1 MKRSAATPVAAL
13 LLAATMLYLAVRF
26 GSTVAGGADQYSYVT
41 QAGLWRAGTLQ
52 IHQDIVRDSPWPGAP
67 ETWTPLGFRT
77 IPGDPS
83 AIASVYPPGLP
94 LLMAL
99 FQAVAGYCGAFLVV
113 PCCSA
118 LTVWLTYRLGRRL
131 FDAPRVGLVAAAL
144 IAASPVFIYQI
155 MNAMSDVPATA
166 AWTLALLLLVSDRP
180 LLSGL
185 AVGAAILIRPNLAPL
200 SGVFVV
206 WLALTNRPS
215 VLRLVS
221 GIVPAVCAVLL
232 VNWRMYGS
240 PLTSGYGEL
249 GHYYAWEYAL
259 ANLRRYPV
267 WLVDTQTPLVLLALC
282 FFVAPAL
289 LPPPRVA
296 HLRTLVGGLIGVLF
310 LSYLFYTPFDAWWF
324 LRFLLPMWPAIML
337 LTAVALDTLAGRWT
351 ERWSAAVV
359 WVIVAAVG
367 WHGVR
372 LAIDRSAFDLGWGD
386 RRYVNVARFVAEHTE
401 PDAVVLSRQH
411 SGSIRHYAGRLTL
424 RFDML
429 DRAALD
435 RAIAFLQSSG
445 RRPYIVL
452 DGDEVPMFRERFA
465 GRSRLAALDWAPLAT
480 LAAPAILVFDLRD
493 LARTDA
499 PLAISTLSPRSGWRC
514 TEPPIW
520 PPRFQLK

>member
-1 MKRSAATPVAAL
+1 MRRPASTTTAAAL
-13 LLAATMLYLAVRF
+13 LALTVLYLSITF

-41 QAGLWRAGTLQ
+41 QAGLWRTGTLQ

-77 IPGDPS
+77 VPGDPT

-113 PCCSA
+113 PCFAA
-118 LTVWLTYRLGRRL
+118 LTIWLTYQLGRQL
-131 FDAPRVGLVAAAL
+131 FDAPHAGLVAAAL
-144 IAASPVFIYQI
+144 VGASPVFLYQI
-155 MNAMSDVPATA
+155 MNAMSDVPVTA
-166 AWTLALLLLVSDRP
+166 AWTLAVLLVASHRP

-185 AVGAAILIRPNLAPL
+185 VVGAAIMIRPNLAPL
-200 SGVFVV
+200 AGVFAV
-206 WLALTNRPS
+206 WLILTNRRS
-215 VLRLVS
+215 VFHFAAGVA
-221 GIVPAVCAVLL
+221 PALCAVLL

-249 GHYYAWEYAL
+249 GQYYAWAFAP

-267 WLVDTQTPLVLLALC
+267 WIVDTQTPLVLLAVCL
-282 FFVAPAL
+282 FVAPHL

-296 HLRTLVGGLIGVLF
+296 HLRTLLGGIVGGVF

-324 LRFLLPMWPAIML
+324 LRFLLPMWPVIML
-337 LTAVALDTLAGRWT
+337 LTAVALDTLARRWT
-351 ERWSAAVV
+351 GRWSAAVV
-359 WVIVAAVG
+359 WAIVAAVG
-367 WHGVR
+367 WRGVR

-386 RRYVNVARFVAEHTE
+386 RRYVNVARFVADHTE
-401 PDAVVLSRQH
+401 PHAVIISMQH

-424 RFDML
+424 RYDLL

-435 RAIAFLQSSG
+435 RAIVFLRSTG

-452 DGDEVPMFRERFA
+452 DGDEVPIFRARFS
-465 GRSRLAALDWAPLAT
+465 GRSRLAALDWTPMAT
-480 LAAPAILVFDLRD
+480 LAAPAIFVFDPQHLG
-493 LARTDA
+493 RTET
-499 PLAISTLSPRSGWRC
+499 PLAISTLSSRAGWRC

-520 PPRFQLK
+520 PPLLRLK

>member
-1 MKRSAATPVAAL
+1 MRRPASTTTAAAL
-13 LLAATMLYLAVRF
+13 LALTVLYLSITF

-41 QAGLWRAGTLQ
+41 QAGLWRTGTLQ

-67 ETWTPLGFRT
+67 ETWTPVGFRT
-77 IPGDPS
+77 VPGNPG

-94 LLMAL
+94 LLMAV
-99 FQAVAGYCGAFLVV
+99 FQLAAGYCGAFLVV
-113 PCCSA
+113 PICSA
-118 LTVWLTYRLGRRL
+118 LTVWLTYLLGRRL
-131 FDAPRVGLVAAAL
+131 FDAPRLGLLAAAL
-144 IAASPVFIYQI
+144 VAASPVFLYQI
-155 MNAMSDVPATA
+155 MNAMSDVPATV

-185 AVGAAILIRPNLAPL
+185 AVGAAILIRPNLAPV
-200 SGVFVV
+200 SGVFVL
-206 WLALTNRPS
+206 WLAVTNQAS
-215 VLRLVS
+215 VWRFAS
-221 GIVPAVCAVLL
+221 GLAPALGALLL

-267 WLVDTQTPLVLLALC
+267 WIVDTQTPLVLLAVC
-282 FFVAPAL
+282 VFVAPAW
-289 LPPPRVA
+289 LPRPRVPR
-296 HLRTLVGGLIGVLF
+296 LRLLVGGFIGIVF

-324 LRFLLPMWPAIML
+324 LRFLLPVWPAMMVA
-337 LTAVALDTLAGRWT
+337 TAAALDAFARRWTGRW
-351 ERWSAAVV
+351 SSVV
-359 WVIVAAVG
+359 AWAIVAAVG
-367 WHGVR
+367 WRGVR
-372 LAIDRSAFDLGWGD
+372 LAGERSAFDLGWGD

-445 RRPYIVL
+445 RPPYLVL
-452 DGDEVPMFRERFA
+452 DGDEVPMFQSRFA
-465 GRSRLAALDWAPLAT
+465 GRSRLAALDRAPLAT
-480 LAAPAILVFDLRD
+480 LAAPAILVFDLREP
-493 LARTDA
+493 ARTDA
-499 PLAISTLSPRSGWRC
+499 PLAISTLSSRAGWRC

-520 PPRFQLK
+520 PPLLRLK

>member
-1 MKRSAATPVAAL
+1 MRRPASTTTAAAL
-13 LLAATMLYLAVRF
+13 LALTVLYLSITF

-41 QAGLWRAGTLQ
+41 QAGLWRTGTLQ

-77 IPGDPS
+77 VPGDS
-83 AIASVYPPGLP
+83 TAIASVYPPGLP

-113 PCCSA
+113 PCFAA
-118 LTVWLTYRLGRRL
+118 LTIWLTYQLGRQL
-131 FDAPRVGLVAAAL
+131 FDAPHAGLVAAAL
-144 IAASPVFIYQI
+144 VAASPVFLYQI
-155 MNAMSDVPATA
+155 MNAMSDVPVTA
-166 AWTLALLLLVSDRP
+166 AWTLAVLLVVSHRP

-185 AVGAAILIRPNLAPL
+185 VVGAAIMIRPNLAPL
-200 SGVFVV
+200 AGVFAV
-206 WLALTNRPS
+206 WLILTNRRS
-215 VLRLVS
+215 VFQFAA
-221 GIVPAVCAVLL
+221 GGAPALCAVLL

-249 GHYYAWEYAL
+249 GQYYAWAFAP

-267 WLVDTQTPLVLLALC
+267 WIVDTQTPLVLLAVCL
-282 FFVAPAL
+282 FVAPHL

-296 HLRTLVGGLIGVLF
+296 HLRTLLGGIVGGVF

-324 LRFLLPMWPAIML
+324 LRFLLPMWPVIML
-337 LTAVALDTLAGRWT
+337 LTAVALNTLARRWT
-351 ERWSAAVV
+351 GRWSAAVV
-359 WVIVAAVG
+359 WAIVAAVG
-367 WHGVR
+367 WRGVR

-401 PDAVVLSRQH
+401 PDAVIISMQH

-424 RFDML
+424 RFDLL

-435 RAIAFLQSSG
+435 RAIAFLQSAR
-445 RRPYIVL
+445 RRPYVVL
-452 DGDEVPMFRERFA
+452 DGDEVPIFRARFS
-465 GRSRLAALDWAPLAT
+465 GRSRLAALDWTPMAT
-480 LAAPAILVFDLRD
+480 LAAPAIFVFDPQD
-493 LARTDA
+493 LGRTET
-499 PLAISTLSPRSGWRC
+499 PLAISTLSSRAGWRC

-520 PPRFQLK
+520 PPRLRLK

>member
-1 MKRSAATPVAAL
+1 MRRPASTTTVAAL
-13 LLAATMLYLAVRF
+13 LALTVMYLSITF

-41 QAGLWRAGTLQ
+41 QAGLWRTGTLQ

-113 PCCSA
+113 PCCAA
-118 LTVWLTYRLGRRL
+118 LTVWLTYLLGRRL
-131 FDAPRVGLVAAAL
+131 FDAPQIALVAAAL
-144 IAASPVFIYQI
+144 VAVSPVFLYQI

-185 AVGAAILIRPNLAPL
+185 AVGAATLIRPNLAPV
-200 SGVFVV
+200 SGVFVL
-206 WLALTNRPS
+206 WLAVTNRAS
-215 VLRLVS
+215 VWRLAA
-221 GIVPAVCAVLL
+221 GLVPAVGAILV

-240 PLTSGYGEL
+240 PLTSGYGDP
-249 GHYYAWEYAL
+249 GQYYAWEYAL

-267 WLVDTQTPLVLLALC
+267 WIVDTQTPLVLLSLGL
-282 FFVAPAL
+282 FVAPAW
-289 LPPPRVA
+289 LPRPRVS
-296 HLRTLVGGLIGVLF
+296 HLQMLLGGFIGILF
-310 LSYLFYTPFDAWWF
+310 LSYLFYAPFDAWWF
-324 LRFLLPMWPAIML
+324 LRFLLPMWPAIMVL
-337 LTAVALDTLAGRWT
+337 AAVALETIARRWTGRW
-351 ERWSAAVV
+351 SSVVV
-359 WVIVAAVG
+359 WAIVAAVG
-367 WHGVR
+367 WRGVR
-372 LAIDRSAFDLGWGD
+372 LAGERSAFDLGWGD

-435 RAIAFLQSSG
+435 RAIAFLVSSG
-445 RRPYIVL
+445 RPPYLVL
-452 DGDEVPMFRERFA
+452 DGDEVPMFQERFA
-465 GRSRLAALDWAPLAT
+465 GRSRLAALDRSPLAT
-480 LAAPAILVFDLRD
+480 LAAPAILVFDLREP
-493 LARTDA
+493 ARTDA
-499 PLAISTLSPRSGWRC
+499 PLAIATLSTRPGWRC

-520 PPRFQLK
+520 PPLLRLK